1 MHRSCSQTS
10 RMKMITL
17 DETKDD
23 ALYLCKCLDSIR
35 DQLQDL
41 AEIVRE
47 FEHENSSS
55 VS

>member
-1 MHRSCSQTS
+1 
-10 RMKMITL
+10 MKMISL

-41 AEIVRE
+41 SEIVRE
-47 FEHENSSS
+47 FVPDDSSS
-55 VS
+55 VF